1 MTGLCAFGGFLFLI
15 TLYLQDVRGYRPL
28 IAGLFL
34 LPMALVMACSAP
46 LAGRVIARRGTRIP
60 LIISGAGIAAC
71 GLLLTFLTATTPV
84 WYVLLCGV
92 VFGVGQGWL
101 NAPITNNAVAG
112 MPRSQ
117 AGVAAGIASTGRQVG
132 SLLGVAVMGSVLAAN
147 LHGPLAAGFASA
159 TLPGW
164 WIITGAGVAVL
175 ALALYTT
182 GRAGRASA
190 ARTASLITR
199 GDDHIPAPQ
208 AAGAAPHERRRAQA
222 GGDRA
227 PGDHHPRWGR
237 GPPARLVVL
246 LICSSSLF
254 ITYLDSTILNV
265 ALPTIQADL
274 HSSLAGLQWT
284 IDAYLLVIAS
294 LLMLSG
300 STADRVGRRRVFQ
313 IGLAVFTVGSLACSL
328 APSLGALIGFR
339 ALQAVGG
346 SMLNPVAMA
355 IIANTFTEPGERA
368 KAIGVWGSVFGLS
381 MALGPIIGGA
391 LVDSVGWRGV
401 FWVNIPIGVA
411 AIILTALFVPE
422 SRAGTYRRP
431 DPFGQILVM
440 ITLSTV
446 TYGIIE
452 GPDYGWASA
461 RILACFAVGAV
472 ALAAFLWHEPRRDQ
486 PLLDLRF
493 FRSLPFSGA
502 ALTAVTGLCAFGGFL
517 FLITLYLQDVRGY
530 RPLIAGLFLLPMAL
544 VMACSAPLAGRVIAR
559 RGTRIPLIISGAG
572 IAAGGLLLTFLT
584 ATTPVWYVLLCGV
597 VFGVGQG
604 WLNAPITNNAV
615 AGMPRSQAGVAAGI
629 ASTGRQVGSLL
640 GVAVMGSVLAANL
653 HGPLAAGFASA
664 TLPGWW
670 IITGAGVAVLA
681 LALYTTGRAGRA
693 SAARTASLIT
703 RGDDHIP
710 APQAAGAR
718 AA

>member
-1 MTGLCAFGGFLFLI
+1 MNEEIALPELSRRHR
-15 TLYLQDVRGYRPL
+15 YL
-28 IAGLFL
+28 
-34 LPMALVMACSAP
+34 
-46 LAGRVIARRGTRIP
+46 
-60 LIISGAGIAAC
+60 
-71 GLLLTFLTATTPV
+71 
-84 WYVLLCGV
+84 
-92 VFGVGQGWL
+92 
-101 NAPITNNAVAG
+101 
-112 MPRSQ
+112 
-117 AGVAAGIASTGRQVG
+117 
-132 SLLGVAVMGSVLAAN
+132 VLA
-147 LHGPLAAGFASA
+147 
-159 TLPGW
+159 
-164 WIITGAGVAVL
+164 
-175 ALALYTT
+175 
-182 GRAGRASA
+182 
-190 ARTASLITR
+190 
-199 GDDHIPAPQ
+199 
-208 AAGAAPHERRRAQA
+208 
-222 GGDRA
+222 
-227 PGDHHPRWGR
+227 
-237 GPPARLVVL
+237 
-246 LICSSSLF
+246 ICCLSLF
-254 ITYLDSTILNV
+254 IVGLDVTIINV
-265 ALPTIQADL
+265 AVPAIGRDFHA
-274 HSSLAGLQWT
+274 SVSGLQWT
-284 IDAYLLVIAS
+284 IDAYLLVMAS

-355 IIANTFTEPGERA
+355 IITNTFTEPGERA

-381 MALGPIIGGA
+381 LALGPVIGGA

-472 ALAAFLWHEPRRDQ
+472 ALATFLWHEPRRDE

-493 FRSLPFSGA
+493 FRSRPFSGA

-530 RPLIAGLFLLPMAL
+530 RPLTAGLFLLPMAL

-653 HGPLAAGFASA
+653 HGPLAAGFTSA
-664 TLPGWW
+664 TRPGWW
-670 IITGAGVAVLA
+670 IITGAGVVVLA
-681 LALYTTGRAGRA
+681 LALYTTGRAGRD

-703 RGDDHIP
+703 RGDEHIP

>member
-1 MTGLCAFGGFLFLI
+1 MRHSARLKLVVTSNYALNEEIALPELSRRHR
-15 TLYLQDVRGYRPL
+15 YL
-28 IAGLFL
+28 
-34 LPMALVMACSAP
+34 
-46 LAGRVIARRGTRIP
+46 
-60 LIISGAGIAAC
+60 
-71 GLLLTFLTATTPV
+71 
-84 WYVLLCGV
+84 
-92 VFGVGQGWL
+92 
-101 NAPITNNAVAG
+101 
-112 MPRSQ
+112 
-117 AGVAAGIASTGRQVG
+117 
-132 SLLGVAVMGSVLAAN
+132 VLA
-147 LHGPLAAGFASA
+147 
-159 TLPGW
+159 
-164 WIITGAGVAVL
+164 
-175 ALALYTT
+175 
-182 GRAGRASA
+182 
-190 ARTASLITR
+190 
-199 GDDHIPAPQ
+199 
-208 AAGAAPHERRRAQA
+208 
-222 GGDRA
+222 
-227 PGDHHPRWGR
+227 
-237 GPPARLVVL
+237 
-246 LICSSSLF
+246 ICCLSLF
-254 ITYLDSTILNV
+254 IVGLDVTIINV
-265 ALPTIQADL
+265 AVPAIGRDFHA
-274 HSSLAGLQWT
+274 SVSGLQWT
-284 IDAYLLVIAS
+284 IDAYLLVMAS

-346 SMLNPVAMA
+346 SMLNPVAMS
-355 IIANTFTEPGERA
+355 IITNTFTEPGERA

-411 AIILTALFVPE
+411 AIILTAARVPE

-440 ITLSTV
+440 ITLGTV

-472 ALAAFLWHEPRRDQ
+472 ALAAFLWHEPRRDE

-493 FRSLPFSGA
+493 FRSRPFSGA

-530 RPLIAGLFLLPMAL
+530 RPLTAGLFLLPMAL
-544 VMACSAPLAGRVIAR
+544 VMACSAPLAGRMIAR

-664 TLPGWW
+664 TRPGWW

-703 RGDDHIP
+703 RGDEHIP